1 MKLILN
7 LFRIFLKKLLLI
19 DEKFQSFVEEK
30 NIYWMDDYPLV
41 NTLLLKVIKEL
52 NRKQFGE
59 VVLF

>member
-7 LFRIFLKKLLLI
+7 LFRIFLKEIIVI

-41 NTLLLKVIKEL
+41 NTLLLSY
-52 NRKQFGE
+52 
-59 VVLF
+59 